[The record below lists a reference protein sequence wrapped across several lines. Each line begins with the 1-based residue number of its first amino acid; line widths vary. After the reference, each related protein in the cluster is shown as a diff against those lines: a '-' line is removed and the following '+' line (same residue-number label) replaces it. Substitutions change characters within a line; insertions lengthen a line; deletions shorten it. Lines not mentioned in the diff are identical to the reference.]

1 LTNRRAVQ
9 NRLDDIVKNTV
20 EGLGF
25 ELWGYEYRPHSE
37 SALLRI
43 FIEKEQ
49 GINVDDCASVSRQI
63 GAVLDVENI
72 IPVAYILEVSSPG
85 MDRVLF
91 KSEQY
96 QGYLGQTLKI
106 RTRIRL
112 DDRRNFKG
120 SLVSASESVVTIK
133 VDNQEFEIPYES
145 IDRARLVLD

>member
-1 LTNRRAVQ
+1 MQ
-9 NRLDDIVKNTV
+9 NRLDEIVKNTV

-43 FIEKEQ
+43 FIEKES
-49 GINVDDCASVSRQI
+49 GIAVEDCAQVSRQI

-91 KSEQY
+91 TAEQY
-96 QGYLGQTLKI
+96 QNYIGDSLKV
-106 RTRIRL
+106 RTRTPIEE
-112 DDRRNFKG
+112 RRNFKG
-120 SLVSASESVVTIK
+120 SLEKVSESDITIK
-133 VDNQEFEIPYES
+133 VDNQEYNIPFES

>member
-1 LTNRRAVQ
+1 VQ
-9 NRLDDIVKNTV
+9 NRLNEIVKNTV

-25 ELWGYEYRPHSE
+25 ELWGYEYRPRSE

-43 FIEKEQ
+43 FIEKEN
-49 GINVDDCASVSRQI
+49 GISIDDCSQVSRQI

-91 KSEQY
+91 TAEQY
-96 QGYLGQTLKI
+96 QNYIGETLKI
-106 RTRIRL
+106 RTRTPI
-112 DDRRNFKG
+112 DERRNFKG
-120 SLVSASESVVTIK
+120 SLIKTSDTVVTIEI
-133 VDNQEFEIPYES
+133 DNQEFEIPFET